1 VGLADRFRKL
11 MGIPAP
17 VDPGALRQHA
27 FDEALAAG
35 DETACLERALVF
47 SQAQE
52 FKPALEAFIRL
63 ETRFPERRAEWLRWQ
78 GQTLYI
84 AMAWRQ
90 ATAAGRVQCYV
101 QALECYFAAAE
112 LGERSQEFNVVELC
126 EALFAE
132 KDADPA
138 QRDAF
143 ASRYLALFPAGDARK
158 RIEGLLHRQS

>member
-1 VGLADRFRKL
+1 MAR
-11 MGIPAP
+11 I
-17 VDPGALRQHA
+17 
-27 FDEALAAG
+27 
-35 DETACLERALVF
+35 VF
-47 SQAQE
+47 LKHSAHRTFE
-52 FKPALEAFIRL
+52 FAHVRM

-132 KDADPA
+132 ADADPA
-138 QRDAF
+138 QREAL
-143 ASRYLALFPAGDARK
+143 AARYVALFPAGDARK